1 MHCIFFEQE
10 KDLSRDTQ
18 FASDESVNRKNII
31 TDPSQDMEGIRHDDK
46 GQQQKKQMEWEKCE
60 SGVSSQ
66 NADPVENETFVSNTM
81 QNSVPTGLLMAGFP
95 PPSCEQDCASHK
107 ENISDVN
114 TATDKLQKESATGFV
129 ECVNSDMSANCAGG
143 SVVSESTVSTV
154 CRPLAS
160 EKDSLASTS
169 LSFAYTG
176 KLVIINS
183 TLKPRVHIS

>member
-1 MHCIFFEQE
+1 MHCISFEQE
-10 KDLSRDTQ
+10 KDLCRDTQ

-46 GQQQKKQMEWEKCE
+46 GQQQKKQLEREKRE

-66 NADPVENETFVSNTM
+66 NADPVENTM
-81 QNSVPTGLLMAGFP
+81 QSSVPTGLLMAGFP

-107 ENISDVN
+107 ENISDGN
-114 TATDKLQKESATGFV
+114 TATDKLQKESATGSV

-154 CRPLAS
+154 CGPLAS

-183 TLKPRVHIS
+183 TLKPRVRIS